1 MSELISGS
9 IAFLL
14 TLFVLSY
21 LIGDN
26 ALFRIAIY
34 IFIGVSAGYITAVI
48 WQSVLNPQLIQP
60 ILSGTGA
67 EKTRAYIALFL
78 VVLLLTKAFPPLSKL
93 GTPSLAL
100 MVGVGAA
107 VAIAGA
113 VQGTLFPQI
122 STAIDIFDLQAVEKS
137 DVLMRIVEGGLM
149 LIGTISTLVY
159 FQFSAKRG
167 DDGKYRRNILSNTLA
182 AIGKVFI
189 AITYGVLFAG
199 VFSAALTA
207 FIERLDFLYTFITS
221 L

>member
-1 MSELISGS
+1 MSELVSGS

-26 ALFRIAIY
+26 ALFRVAVY
-34 IFIGVSAGYITAVI
+34 IFIGVSAGYVAAVV
-48 WQSVLNPQLIQP
+48 WQFVLEPQLIQP
-60 ILSGTGA
+60 ILAGTSA

-78 VVLLLTKAFPPLSKL
+78 VALLLMKAFPPLSKL
-93 GTPSLAL
+93 GTPSIAL

-107 VAIAGA
+107 VSIAGA

-122 STAIDIFDLQAVEKS
+122 SAAINVFDLRIVEKS
-137 DVLMRIVEGGLM
+137 DILMKVVEGGLM

-167 DDGKYRRNILSNTLA
+167 DDGKYRRNIISNTLA
-182 AIGKVFI
+182 MIGKGFI